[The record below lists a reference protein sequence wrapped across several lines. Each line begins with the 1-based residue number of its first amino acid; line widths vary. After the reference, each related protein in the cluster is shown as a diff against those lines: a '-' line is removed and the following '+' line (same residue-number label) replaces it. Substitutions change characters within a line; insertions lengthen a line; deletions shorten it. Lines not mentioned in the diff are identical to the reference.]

1 MPLVFEAAGAV
12 VKSGLSLKPNH
23 YSMPKSVKR
32 SVCTRMASNFVV
44 VVVKDDFEI
53 AMRMYTLA
61 DKAIAPE
68 EFSRAVAI
76 CTGRQLSPHVV
87 LTVFQVSV
95 KLQMKS

>member
-1 MPLVFEAAGAV
+1 
-12 VKSGLSLKPNH
+12 
-23 YSMPKSVKR
+23 
-32 SVCTRMASNFVV
+32 
-44 VVVKDDFEI
+44 
-53 AMRMYTLA
+53 MYTLA

>member
-1 MPLVFEAAGAV
+1 MGEIAR
-12 VKSGLSLKPNH
+12 LKGITFDEFKDICLFRN
-23 YSMPKSVKR
+23 
-32 SVCTRMASNFVV
+32 NL
-44 VVVKDDFEI
+44 DDFEI

-87 LTVFQVSV
+87 LTVFQVRTIFVFLS
-95 KLQMKS
+95 KTLQLTRGFMKQKAILDT

>member
-1 MPLVFEAAGAV
+1 L
-12 VKSGLSLKPNH
+12 
-23 YSMPKSVKR
+23 
-32 SVCTRMASNFVV
+32 
-44 VVVKDDFEI
+44 DDFEI

-87 LTVFQVSV
+87 STVFQVTIT
-95 KLQMKS
+95 

>member
-1 MPLVFEAAGAV
+1 
-12 VKSGLSLKPNH
+12 LKGITFDEFKDFCLFLN
-23 YSMPKSVKR
+23 
-32 SVCTRMASNFVV
+32 NL
-44 VVVKDDFEI
+44 DDFEI

-87 LTVFQVSV
+87 LTVFQVRSFFQGLQFSV
-95 KLQMKS
+95 ILSAKTI